1 MVQQI
6 KLQSGVHDIRFG
18 NRALMEFEQ
27 ATGRSL
33 FEGDLKMSIEET
45 THLCLAGLKDAA
57 RLANKPCE
65 LSFDDVLEELNE
77 PGALLE
83 VMRLFGEAMPK
94 HLQGK
99 EADASK
105 KPKEQATK

>member
-6 KLQSGVHDIRFG
+6 KLQSGVRSIRFG
-18 NRALMEFEQ
+18 NRALMEFEK

-33 FEGDLKMSIEET
+33 FGGSIEGLSVEET
-45 THLCLAGLKDAA
+45 THLAHAGLKDAA
-57 RLANKPCE
+57 RLENKECE

-77 PGALLE
+77 PGAIVE

-94 HLQGK
+94 HFNQ
-99 EADASK
+99 EAVPGK
-105 KPKEQATK
+105 KPEQQAKK